1 MYKLRNV
8 NEDIVEHLIYDLL
21 QEYSDICKCEKCVL
35 DIKAIALNMMDSK
48 YVVTDKGELF
58 QKAKYQF
65 NNQEI
70 VNATKYI
77 TQAIE
82 LVSRNPRH

>member
-8 NEDIVEHLIYDLL
+8 NEDIIEHLIYDLL
-21 QEYSDICKCEKCVL
+21 QKYPDICKCEKCVL

-48 YVVTDKGELF
+48 YVATDKGELF
-58 QKAKYQF
+58 QRVKYQF

-70 VNATKYI
+70 VNATKYL

-82 LVSRNPRH
+82 LVSHNPRH

>member
-8 NEDIVEHLIYDLL
+8 NEDIIEHLIYDLL
-21 QEYSDICKCEKCVL
+21 QEYPDICKCEKCVL
-35 DIKAIALNMMDSK
+35 DIKAIALNMMDPK
-48 YVVTDKGELF
+48 YVVTDKGELY

-65 NNQEI
+65 NSQEI

-77 TQAIE
+77 TQSIE
-82 LVSRNPRH
+82 LVSHNPRH

>member
-1 MYKLRNV
+1 MYKLRNI
-8 NEDIVEHLIYDLL
+8 NEDIVEHLLEDLL
-21 QEYSDICKCEKCVL
+21 LKYPEACKCQKCLL
-35 DIKAIALNMMDSK
+35 DIKAISLNMMDPK
-48 YVVTDKGELF
+48 YVVTDRGELF

-82 LVSRNPRH
+82 LVIHNPRH